1 VLQRTSS
8 IIQPVY
14 VALIEAPG
22 RLIMSATFF
31 YSETY
36 RESARRQFR
45 VSVALVV
52 LMAIGAFV
60 AGFATP
66 ISSAQDEEN
75 LDDSSVLIGRL
86 VVPD

>member
-1 VLQRTSS
+1 MN
-8 IIQPVY
+8 QPIY

-31 YSETY
+31 YTETY

-52 LMAIGAFV
+52 LMAIGAFA

-66 ISSAQDEEN
+66 ISAASDARN
-75 LDDSSVLIGRL
+75 LDDTSVLIGRL

>member
-1 VLQRTSS
+1 VPQRTSL
-8 IIQPVY
+8 INYPVY

-22 RLIMSATFF
+22 KLIMSATF
-31 YSETY
+31 YYTETY

-45 VSVALVV
+45 VSVALVF
-52 LMAIGAFV
+52 LMAIGAFA

-66 ISSAQDEEN
+66 ISAASDARN
-75 LDDSSVLIGRL
+75 FDDTSVLIGRL